1 MDISAMTKKAALQE
15 LKEKL
20 ATDPRWATR
29 GLLRIY
35 SFQTESEQASE
46 TTSEDN
52 GVGFTGVDADI
63 LSSFAKQVQ
72 AGRNLSQKQMDLL
85 HKKMPKY
92 AGQLYTFAKGNT
104 TK

>member
-1 MDISAMTKKAALQE
+1 MDLSTMTKKAALQE
-15 LKEKL
+15 FKEKL

-85 HKKMPKY
+85 LKKMPKY
-92 AGQLYTFAKGNT
+92 AGQLYAYAKGNM
-104 TK
+104 K